1 MRAFRKDFI
10 REITKNKGRFLS
22 VFFIVLLG
30 AAFFSGIRSAEGDMK
45 VSADRY
51 YDEVNYM
58 DEHTFLYVEE
68 PILAERLLKHNYHC
82 ACCLNAKIVH
92 NHSTTVKSVLA
103 KSKIRNINN
112 DSFKYYLKEYR
123 NFNIIQIK
131 LCCLFNQIK
140 WMLLG

>member
-58 DEHTFLYVEE
+58 DLKVLGTLGLTDDD
-68 PILAERLLKHNYHC
+68 LADIAKTDGYMPTPLSRRKITAEKRWKCCMTSARASRL
-82 ACCLNAKIVH
+82 
-92 NHSTTVKSVLA
+92 
-103 KSKIRNINN
+103 
-112 DSFKYYLKEYR
+112 
-123 NFNIIQIK
+123 
-131 LCCLFNQIK
+131 
-140 WMLLG
+140 